1 MNELILMDTEKRGEL
16 VRVMESSLYPG
27 AQRDSIELALGYCM
41 AAGLDPLQKPVHIVP
56 MWDAKQ
62 GRMRDVI
69 MPGISLYRT
78 QASRTGQHLG
88 TSEPEF
94 GPMVSER
101 LSGADVTFP
110 EWCRVTV
117 RRMLPGGAVAE
128 FSAVEYWMENYVVKG
143 GKEKSIA
150 PNAMWSRRVRG
161 QIAKCAEAQALRKA
175 FPELCSLPTAEEME
189 GKHISEEVPQAAP
202 RHMGDLKRV
211 DVAQV
216 ECPDALR
223 VKAEEAS
230 LLGVEAYREF
240 FASLSRDD
248 RKALASLHEGL
259 KIAATEADAERAK
272 QLAAAVEPAAAEQ
285 TEEDFVAA
293 LAD

>member
-1 MNELILMDTEKRGEL
+1 MNELMIQDTEKRAEL
-16 VRVMESSLYPG
+16 IRVMESSLYPG
-27 AQRDSIELALGYCM
+27 AQHASIELALGYCA

-56 MWDAKQ
+56 MWDNKAGK
-62 GRMRDVI
+62 MRDVI
-69 MPGISLYRT
+69 MPGIALYRT

-128 FSAVEYWMENYVVKG
+128 FSSVEYWMENYAAKG

-150 PNAMWSRRVRG
+150 PNAMWARRVRG

-189 GKHISEEVPQAAP
+189 GKHLGDEMPQAAPAP

-211 DVAQV
+211 DAAPA
-216 ECPDALR
+216 ECPEALR
-223 VKAEEAS
+223 ILAEEAALS
-230 LLGVEAYREF
+230 GVEAYREF
-240 FASLSRDD
+240 FGCLSRDD
-248 RKALASLHEGL
+248 RRVLAPLHDAM
-259 KIAATEADAERAK
+259 KQAAAEADADRVAT
-272 QLAAAVEPAAAEQ
+272 APAPAGQTDAE
-285 TEEDFVAA
+285 FVAG
-293 LAD
+293 LE

>member
-1 MNELILMDTEKRGEL
+1 MNELMIIDTKKRAEL
-16 VRVMESSLYPG
+16 IRVMESSLYPG
-27 AQRDSIELALGYCM
+27 AQRDSIELALGYCT

-128 FSAVEYWMENYVVKG
+128 FSAVEYWMENYAVKG

-189 GKHISEEVPQAAP
+189 GKHISEEVPHASP

-211 DVAQV
+211 DVPA
-216 ECPDALR
+216 ECPDDLR
-223 VKAEEAS
+223 ELAEIAA
-230 LLGVEAYREF
+230 LLGVENYRKF
-240 FASLSRDD
+240 FAGLSRDD
-248 RKALASLHEGL
+248 RKALAPLHDGL
-259 KIAATEADAERAK
+259 KLAAAEADAERAK
-272 QLAAAVEPAAAEQ
+272 QPATAAEPPAEQ
-285 TEEDFVAA
+285 TDAEFVAG
-293 LAD
+293 LE